1 MKALFFDKEGDPQ
14 DVIYLKQT
22 GIPEP
27 KENEVRVKWL
37 GSPVNPAD
45 SIFIQGKYRFK
56 AKFPQIA
63 GLEGAGIVDAVGD
76 NIQLPKGT
84 LVAFLSKNAWAEY
97 VIVHKDELYVLPD
110 NFPTEK
116 AVQFVL
122 NPVTAWGLLKRAGVK
137 SGDWLLLTAGNSM
150 VSLIVTQIARKL
162 GVRVISTVRNSDYT
176 ARIKELGAI
185 EVIDTSKESIVQ
197 RVNEIT
203 GGKGVSA
210 AIDAVGGETGTQV
223 AQSLALNGRLIA
235 YGVLSADPIQVH
247 NSLLVYKNISLMGF
261 GVRGFL
267 ESLSAEEKQHMTKSL
282 IEILS
287 AEDFK
292 MDVAKSYSLDNF
304 ADALKA
310 NASGPVN
317 GKIIFKA

>member
-1 MKALFFDKEGDPQ
+1 MKALFFDREGDPQ
-14 DVIYLKQT
+14 EVIYLKET
-22 GIPEP
+22 AIPEP

-45 SIFIQGKYRFK
+45 SFFIQGKYRFK
-56 AKFPQIA
+56 PQFPQIA

-76 NIQLPKGT
+76 NVQLPKGT
-84 LVAFLSKNAWAEY
+84 LVAFLSTNAWAEY
-97 VIVHKDELYVLPD
+97 VIVHKDELYVLPA
-110 NFPTEK
+110 NFPPEK

-162 GVRVISTVRNSDYT
+162 GLQVISTVRNSDYT
-176 ARIKELGAI
+176 ARIKELGAA

-203 GGKGVSA
+203 GGKGVTA
-210 AIDAVGGETGTQV
+210 AIDAVGGETGTQL
-223 AQSLALNGRLIA
+223 AQSLALNGKLIA
-235 YGVLSADPIQVH
+235 YGVLSTDPVQVH
-247 NSLLVYKNISLMGF
+247 NSLLVYKNISMMGF

-267 ESLSAEEKQHMTKSL
+267 ESLSEEEKEHMTKSL
-282 IEILS
+282 IEMLS

-304 ADALKA
+304 AGALKA
-310 NASGPVN
+310 NAEGPVN

>member
-1 MKALFFDKEGDPQ
+1 MKALFFDREGDPQ
-14 DVIYLKQT
+14 EVIYLKET
-22 GIPEP
+22 AIPEP

-45 SIFIQGKYRFK
+45 SLFIQGKYRFK
-56 AKFPQIA
+56 AQFPQIA
-63 GLEGAGIVDAVGD
+63 GLEGAGIVDAAGD

-97 VIVHKDELYVLPD
+97 VIVHKDELYILPAD
-110 NFPTEK
+110 FPKEK

-137 SGDWLLLTAGNSM
+137 SGDWLLLSAGNSM
-150 VSLIVTQIARKL
+150 VSLIITQIARTW
-162 GVRVISTVRNSDYT
+162 GVQVISTVRNSDYT
-176 ARIKELGAI
+176 ARIKELGAV
-185 EVIDTSKESIVQ
+185 EVIDTFKESIVQ

-203 GGKGVSA
+203 GGKGVMA
-210 AIDAVGGETGTQV
+210 AIDAVGGETGTQL
-223 AQSLALNGRLIA
+223 AQSLAVNGKLIA
-235 YGVLSADPIQVH
+235 YGVLSADPVQVH
-247 NSLLVYKNISLMGF
+247 NSLLVYKNISMVGF

-267 ESLSAEEKQHMTKSL
+267 ESLSAEEKQHMTQSL

-287 AEDFK
+287 ADNFK

-317 GKIIFKA
+317 GKIILKA

>member
-1 MKALFFDKEGDPQ
+1 MKALFFDQEGDPR
-14 DVIYLKQT
+14 DVIYLKET
-22 GIPEP
+22 AIPEP

-45 SIFIQGKYRFK
+45 SFFIQGKYRFK
-56 AKFPQIA
+56 PQLPQIA
-63 GLEGAGIVDAVGD
+63 GLEGAGIVDAVG
-76 NIQLPKGT
+76 NNVELSKGT
-84 LVAFLSKNAWAEY
+84 LVAFLSSNSWAEY
-97 VIVHKDELYVLPD
+97 VIVRKDELYALPA
-110 NFPTEK
+110 NFPVEK

-162 GVRVISTVRNSDYT
+162 GVQVISTVRNSDYT
-176 ARIKELGAI
+176 ARIKELGAA

-197 RVNEIT
+197 RVHEIT
-203 GGKGVSA
+203 DGKGVTA
-210 AIDAVGGETGTQV
+210 AIDAVGGETGTQL
-223 AQSLALNGRLIA
+223 AQSLALNGKLIA
-235 YGVLSADPIQVH
+235 YGVLSADPVQVH

-267 ESLSAEEKQHMTKSL
+267 ESLSAEEKEHMTKSL

-287 AEDFK
+287 EEDFK